1 MLYMQTKSVLFSRSF
16 SHYFVYDQR
25 DGSVARHVAGS
36 PETVHGD
43 VECDHQCLCRLVEA
57 EHRLQDTECRHDG
70 SSRNA
75 RCGYHR
81 DAQHKD
87 ESGKQRE
94 VERIPCIIISASA
107 QATIFSVLPD
117 R

>member
-16 SHYFVYDQR
+16 SHYFVYDQC

-43 VECDHQCLCRLVEA
+43 VECDHQRLCRLVEA

-70 SSRNA
+70 SSRTPGAATIVMPSIKMNPA
-75 RCGYHR
+75 N
-81 DAQHKD
+81 
-87 ESGKQRE
+87 SGKSNG
-94 VERIPCIIISASA
+94 IPCIIISASA

>member
-16 SHYFVYDQR
+16 SHHFVYDQC

-36 PETVHGD
+36 SETVHGD
-43 VECDHQCLCRLVEA
+43 VECDHQRLCRLVEA

-87 ESGKQRE
+87 ESGK
-94 VERIPCIIISASA
+94 
-107 QATIFSVLPD
+107 
-117 R
+117 